1 MGEDPL
7 FTQQL
12 RACRRQPGPCHSC
25 PCDVTLSPPAA
36 SCARQAGGTS
46 TGGGHPGRP
55 DVKREVSL
63 WPTPGCGWW
72 RERPSKASALLGQ
85 ARIAKQKRLEKETQA
100 AEAIQAW
107 WRGTLVRRA
116 LLAAALRAWVIQR
129 WWRTVTQRWAQK
141 RTQALLRSYI
151 IQEQAAVRLQ
161 SWVRMWQCQQRYC
174 RVCNTLCVLQAPRG
188 CLALP
193 SDDFFQFQYQV
204 PSNRVQFHVEILSV

>member
-1 MGEDPL
+1 MGNNCCNFGPDIEL
-7 FTQQL
+7 TL
-12 RACRRQPGPCHSC
+12 IERQ
-25 PCDVTLSPPAA
+25 
-36 SCARQAGGTS
+36 RQ
-46 TGGGHPGRP
+46 
-55 DVKREVSL
+55 
-63 WPTPGCGWW
+63 
-72 RERPSKASALLGQ
+72 Q

-174 RVCNTLCVLQAPRG
+174 RVCNALCVLQAPQD

-193 SDDFFQFQYQV
+193 SQDFFQFQYQV
-204 PSNRVQFHVEILSV
+204 PSNRIQFHVEILSV